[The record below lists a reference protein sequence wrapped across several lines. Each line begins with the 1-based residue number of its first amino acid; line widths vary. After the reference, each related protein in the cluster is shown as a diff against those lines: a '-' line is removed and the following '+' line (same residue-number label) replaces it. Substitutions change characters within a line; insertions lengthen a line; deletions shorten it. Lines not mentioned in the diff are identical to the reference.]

1 MFSKTLILQLITQN
15 GGQIADD
22 NPDSKKVTNTKT
34 SNELQT
40 FLNFVMYSPLSEKV
54 VPLCNTCKAL

>member
-15 GGQIADD
+15 GSQIADD

-34 SNELQT
+34 SNEL
-40 FLNFVMYSPLSEKV
+40 
-54 VPLCNTCKAL
+54 